1 MRLVLAGNHE
11 VDRSTVTYAV
21 TGDKHDKIFNIMFA
35 LGEHFLLCRVHI
47 AGHGTSCISMQLHPY
62 QPASGQAV

>member
-1 MRLVLAGNHE
+1 MLAGNHE

-35 LGEHFLLCRVHI
+35 LGELFPLFCSQIV
-47 AGHGTSCISMQLHPY
+47 GYGTLH
-62 QPASGQAV
+62 